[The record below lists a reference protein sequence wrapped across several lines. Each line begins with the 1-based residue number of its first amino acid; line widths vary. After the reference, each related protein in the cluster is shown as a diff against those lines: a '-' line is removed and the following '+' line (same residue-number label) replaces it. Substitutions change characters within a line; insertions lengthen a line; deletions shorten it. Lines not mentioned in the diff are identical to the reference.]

1 MTEKMPESL
10 MKKSLIWILQTGEP
24 LECDGDIRPMR
35 AMSLANALVSH
46 DFEVVIWTS
55 RFFHQKKRHRVVER
69 LSPVRQ
75 GVTIKFIESPGYS
88 SNVGLGRLWDHFL
101 LAKNLKSVL
110 SSVDHKE
117 FPDLIFI
124 GYPPI
129 EISYVM
135 ASWARR
141 RQIPCLIDVKD
152 QWPEL
157 FLSKFEGVSR
167 GLACV
172 FLSPYFFLG
181 RRALKQAT
189 GICSMSYPFL
199 EWASS
204 FAGRSVNG
212 NDIVA
217 PLTPFPF
224 KIDPRTKATVAKW
237 QKQLGNPFWSR
248 KFILFV
254 GSFSRAFDF
263 NTVIKAAEYFEKKDQ
278 DLAFIFCG
286 DGELKDDLV
295 ARSKGLENMFVLD
308 WVSPQQI
315 MALSEH
321 AVASV
326 APYLDSQ
333 DFRMSIPNKVIDS
346 LMLGLPVISS
356 LGGEVKKL
364 IDEERIGFFYKT
376 SEELSEV
383 IIKALNGE
391 AAYMRSNAREL
402 YEKHFD
408 YELVYGRLREH
419 IMKLIASA

>member
-263 NTVIKAAEYFEKKDQ
+263 NTVIKAAEYFEKK
-278 DLAFIFCG
+278 
-286 DGELKDDLV
+286 
-295 ARSKGLENMFVLD
+295 RSRFG
-308 WVSPQQI
+308 I
-315 MALSEH
+315 
-321 AVASV
+321 
-326 APYLDSQ
+326 
-333 DFRMSIPNKVIDS
+333 
-346 LMLGLPVISS
+346 
-356 LGGEVKKL
+356 
-364 IDEERIGFFYKT
+364 
-376 SEELSEV
+376 
-383 IIKALNGE
+383 
-391 AAYMRSNAREL
+391 
-402 YEKHFD
+402 HF
-408 YELVYGRLREH
+408 LRRRRAQGRPGRT
-419 IMKLIASA
+419 I